1 MSRRRVDWPILA
13 WILLIAGAALLAYG
27 RSLNVFFSQDDFFFL
42 ARADRVASVGD
53 FVRALAAPD
62 HFYRPVPR
70 VVLFV
75 GELRLF
81 GLNPGAFHL
90 VNLGLHACNAVLLF
104 LLCRR
109 LSGSTL
115 LAGLAGLFFVSHH
128 IPFLAVYWLS
138 GVQDL
143 CMTFLALVSVH
154 TYLLSLR
161 TGRSGWWAISLL
173 AFALAL
179 LSKETAVSLPLTL
192 LLAGVVWQ
200 RRAGLALRKRQLL
213 LHTVGYAAVLGL
225 YLLLRSQK
233 AAAAISDVGPYAWA
247 FSSGVVFKNLY
258 AYLCDTLY
266 VRHWLWTAPQR
277 AAWTCGVFLALVGT
291 LLATSRRH
299 RAMTALGLAWFVVSL
314 LPLLFLSE
322 RAYSFYAYFALA
334 GAAIA
339 VGVLLAGALGRI
351 GGSEG
356 SAWPARQFVGGIVL
370 CLIVGGWLWF
380 TMGQIRT
387 TEAADPVGILAK
399 SDIAQRALA
408 ECQALYPALAPGSTL
423 CVEGLTERDV
433 WAVGRGDMFRLY
445 YPGVTVLIVT
455 ELEASGAISRCDG
468 VGYVYRYGGDR

>member
-1 MSRRRVDWPILA
+1 MSRLRVDWSIPA
-13 WILLIAGAALLAYG
+13 WILLIAGAGLLAYG

-42 ARADRVASVGD
+42 ARAARVASVGD
-53 FVRALAAPD
+53 FVRALNAPD

-81 GLNPGAFHL
+81 GLNSSAFHL
-90 VNLGLHACNAVLLF
+90 VSLGVHTSNAVLLF

-115 LAGLAGLFFVSHH
+115 LAGIAGLFFVSHH

-143 CMTFLALVSVH
+143 CMTFLALLSVH

-161 TGRSGWWAISLL
+161 EGRRAWWVVSLL

-179 LSKETAVSLPLTL
+179 LSKETAVTLPLTL
-192 LLAGVVWQ
+192 LLAGVTWQ
-200 RRAGLALRKRQLL
+200 RHAGRALRKRQFL
-213 LHTVGYAAVLGL
+213 LHTVGYAVVLGL

-233 AAAAISDVGPYAWA
+233 ASAAISDAGPYAWA
-247 FSSGVVFKNLY
+247 FSPNVVFTNLY

-266 VRHWLWTAPQR
+266 VRSWLWVAPQR
-277 AAWTCGVFLALVGT
+277 AAWACGVYLALVAIVLT
-291 LLATSRRH
+291 ASRRY
-299 RAMTALGLAWFVVSL
+299 RAMMALGLAWFLVSL

-322 RAYSFYAYFALA
+322 RAYSFYAYFASA
-334 GAAIA
+334 GIA
-339 VGVLLAGALGRI
+339 MTTGVLLGSAMERI
-351 GGSEG
+351 GGSIRFG
-356 SAWPARQFVGGIVL
+356 QAFAFVRGAALATIV
-370 CLIVGGWLWF
+370 VGWLWF
-380 TMGQIRT
+380 ATGQIRA
-387 TEAADPVGILAK
+387 TEATDPVGIVTK
-399 SDIAQRALA
+399 SGIAQRALN
-408 ECQALYPALAPGSTL
+408 ECQALYPTLAPGSTL

-445 YPGVTVLIVT
+445 YPGVTVVIVAEEET
-455 ELEASGAISRCDG
+455 SDTAGSCDSSSH
-468 VGYVYRYGGDR
+468 VYRYGGDR